1 MAGSRPVAL
10 AATLGSLT
18 LWSAFGRA
26 DEPKH
31 LDLEWNAADG
41 CPDRVEAEA
50 AIREIIGQRATTEA
64 DVDFVKVDITRLAA
78 DRWEARIVT
87 HAASDTG
94 VRRFEGPSCKRV
106 TEATILIVAMTL
118 DPMGA
123 AEQITTLRATEHAEA
138 PPRAVESP
146 GVMLGARVVGDVGSL
161 PAPTLGVVGV
171 LGIQSGSAHVEGEAT
186 VWLSR
191 LADAPA
197 PGPGFGEIS
206 LYTGGLHACW
216 DAVQAFGGELRLGGC
231 LGGEAGTSTGR
242 GLYIPNPAPAQHGT
256 WAAGLAG
263 VSLRQVS
270 SSGLTFWMSVDVGV
284 PLRRPRFVID
294 ASAGQH
300 PLVFQASPVVGRAS
314 CGLAW
319 IFR

>member
-1 MAGSRPVAL
+1 MKAGPRPVAL
-10 AATLGSLT
+10 AATLGSLA

-31 LDLEWNAADG
+31 LDLEWNVADG
-41 CPDRVEAEA
+41 CPDRAEAEA
-50 AIREIIGQRATTEA
+50 AIREIIGQRPTKDA
-64 DVDFVKVDITRLAA
+64 DVDFVRVDIARLAE

-118 DPMGA
+118 DPLGVSEEMS
-123 AEQITTLRATEHAEA
+123 TLKATEHAEA
-138 PPRAVESP
+138 PPPPAEGP
-146 GVMLGARVVGDVGSL
+146 GVMFGARAVGDVGSL
-161 PAPTLGVVGV
+161 PGPTLGIAGV
-171 LGIQSGSAHVEGEAT
+171 LGIQSGPAHVEGEGT

-191 LADAPA
+191 PADAPA
-197 PGPGFGEIS
+197 LGGVVGDIS
-206 LYTGGLHACW
+206 LYTGGLRVCW
-216 DAVQAFGGELRLGGC
+216 DAIQAAGGELRLGGC
-231 LGGEAGTSTGR
+231 LGGEAGTLTGR
-242 GLYIPNPAPAQHGT
+242 GNGTIPNPTTQHGT

-263 VSLRQVS
+263 VSLRQVG

-284 PLRRPRFVID
+284 PIRRPRFVID
-294 ASAGQH
+294 ASAGNQ
-300 PLVFQASPVVGRAS
+300 LVFQSSPVVGRAS